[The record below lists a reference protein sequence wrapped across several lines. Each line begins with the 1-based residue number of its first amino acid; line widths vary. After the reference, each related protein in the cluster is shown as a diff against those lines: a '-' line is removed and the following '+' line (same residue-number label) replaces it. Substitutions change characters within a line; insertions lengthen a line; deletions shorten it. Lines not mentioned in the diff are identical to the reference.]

1 MARVA
6 FRFLDRAQV
15 AALMPPH
22 EELLRIVADGLAAHG
37 RKNVVMPPKAHIDLD
52 ARYNGHFNV
61 LAGWAGHID
70 RAAVKVTGDYVEN
83 WRHGL
88 PSEVALVTLYDPRR
102 GVPLA
107 ILDATHI
114 TAWRTGAVT
123 AAGARHLAPANPRI
137 LGHIGARGSAFAN
150 LALLASQHAFDEV
163 RIHSKRPESRE
174 RLAGRARRELGL
186 NARAVDGVEAC
197 VRGADIVVEATRL
210 EQPELLVR
218 DEWLKPGCLLV
229 TYGWKMAVD
238 PRTVLSAGKIVV
250 DDWAQCEKGGQL
262 HPMIERGELTRD
274 KVHAEIGEIVAG
286 LRPGR
291 TVEAE
296 RIVFWHRGFAISDI
310 VVAHAVLARAE
321 AEGKGTMLTLFDMP
335 DE

>member
-1 MARVA
+1 MAKVA
-6 FRFLDRAQV
+6 FRYLDRAQV

-22 EELLRIVADGLAAHG
+22 AELVRIVADGLAAHG
-37 RKNVVMPPKAHIDLD
+37 RRDVVLPPKAHIDLD

-61 LAGWAGHID
+61 LVGWAGHID
-70 RAAVKVTGDYVEN
+70 RAGVKVTGDYVDN
-83 WRHGL
+83 WKHGL
-88 PSEVALVTLYDPRR
+88 PSEVALLALYDPRR
-102 GVPLA
+102 GVPVAL
-107 ILDATHI
+107 LDATHI

-123 AAGARHLAPANPRI
+123 AAGAKHLAPARPKV
-137 LGHIGARGSAFAN
+137 LGHIGARGSAFPN
-150 LALLASQHAFDEV
+150 LALLASQYAFDEV

-174 RLAGRARRELGL
+174 RLAERARRELGL
-186 NARAVDGVEAC
+186 DAKAVDDVESC

-229 TYGWKMAVD
+229 TYGWKMVVD
-238 PRTVLSAGKIVV
+238 PRTVLGAGKVVV
-250 DDWAQCEKGGQL
+250 DDWAQCCKGGQL
-262 HPMIERGELTRD
+262 HPMIESGALTRD

-291 TVEAE
+291 TSEGE
-296 RIVFWHRGFAISDI
+296 RIVYWHRGFAISDI
-310 VVAHAVLARAE
+310 VVGHAVLARAE
-321 AEGKGTMLTLFDMP
+321 AGGVGTMLTLFDMP